1 MKLDTRRVTR
11 LCSHISLIMLVGY
24 VVLGLL
30 NVIDNVDYKLVWA
43 MFVVSFMLWA
53 SQEV

>member
-1 MKLDTRRVTR
+1 MKFDTKSVAQ
-11 LCSHISLIMLVGY
+11 LCSGISLIMLVGY

-43 MFVVSFMLWA
+43 MFIVSFMLWA